1 MFLDRVGNE
10 RYKILFLDT
19 KENMKKTSIL
29 SARSSML
36 KSFLFV
42 SNSYSTCLKLSKGK
56 LILDKR
62 ALNSFFKSIKKKRKD
77 NDIWFYLCHLQTLFD
92 GNYKRK

>member
-10 RYKILFLDT
+10 KYKILFLDT
-19 KENMKKTSIL
+19 KENLKKTSVL

-42 SNSYSTCLKLSKGK
+42 SKSYSTCLKLRKGQ
-56 LILDKR
+56 LELDKK
-62 ALNSFFKSIKKKRKD
+62 ALNNFLNQSKSMKK
-77 NDIWFYLCHLQTLFD
+77 
-92 GNYKRK
+92 